1 VGRATLRDGTPVDVR
16 PIRPEGADALR
27 RAFDRLGPE
36 SRYRRFMAAVP
47 RLSES
52 SIRYFTQVDHHDH
65 EALVALEPGTG
76 EGVGV
81 ARYVRTA
88 PDTAEAAVT
97 VADDWQAR
105 GAGTLLLDA
114 LAARAREE
122 GVAHFTASMLATNHE
137 MLDLFRKLG
146 PTRITDAAGTTV
158 EIDAELPERG
168 AGDHLRGL
176 LRCAAEA
183 DRPLVA
189 LS

>member
-1 VGRATLRDGTPVDVR
+1 MPSEGTNGVVGRATLRDGTPVDVR
-16 PIRPEGADALR
+16 PIRPEDADALR

-36 SRYRRFMAAVP
+36 SRYRRFMAADSGHG
-47 RLSES
+47 RG
-52 SIRYFTQVDHHDH
+52 RGD
-65 EALVALEPGTG
+65 
-76 EGVGV
+76 
-81 ARYVRTA
+81 
-88 PDTAEAAVT
+88 
-97 VADDWQAR
+97 R